1 METMTERKE
10 KVAKIVKNIKKEYDS
25 EINHLRDR
33 FNVSSDMEDIV
44 EFAQWVMCLDWVKKQ
59 IIDDNGF
66 MLCMY
71 QEMNLNTD
79 EAIFWVTD
87 IDIKMMI
94 DLKDSWIRKLFIS
107 IMLDNRTIYPLINV
121 NETNI
126 GNIMFSAL
134 DQVIYKKNY
143 PEED

>member
-10 KVAKIVKNIKKEYDS
+10 KVAEIVKNIKKEYDW
-25 EINHLRDR
+25 EINHLRDK
-33 FNVSSDMEDIV
+33 FNVSSDTEDIV

-71 QEMNLNTD
+71 REMNLNTD
-79 EAIFWVTD
+79 EAIFWVAD

-94 DLKDSWIRKLFIS
+94 NLKDGWIRKLFIS
-107 IMLDNRTIYPLINV
+107 IMLDNKTIYPLINV

>member
-10 KVAKIVKNIKKEYDS
+10 KVAEIVKNIKKEYDW
-25 EINHLRDR
+25 EINHLRDK
-33 FNVSSDMEDIV
+33 FNVSSDTEDIV

-71 QEMNLNTD
+71 REMNLNTD
-79 EAIFWVTD
+79 EAIFWVAD

-94 DLKDSWIRKLFIS
+94 NLKDGLIRKLFIS
-107 IMLDNRTIYPLINV
+107 IMLDNKTIYPLINV

>member
-1 METMTERKE
+1 
-10 KVAKIVKNIKKEYDS
+10 
-25 EINHLRDR
+25 
-33 FNVSSDMEDIV
+33 
-44 EFAQWVMCLDWVKKQ
+44 
-59 IIDDNGF
+59 

-79 EAIFWVTD
+79 EAIFWVAD

-134 DQVIYKKNY
+134 DQVFYKKKY
-143 PEED
+143 SEED

>member
-1 METMTERKE
+1 MTERKE
-10 KVAKIVKNIKKEYDS
+10 KVAEIVKNIKKEYDW

-79 EAIFWVTD
+79 EAIFCVAD

-126 GNIMFSAL
+126 GNIMFSVL
-134 DQVIYKKNY
+134 DQVFYKKKY
-143 PEED
+143 SEED

>member
-10 KVAKIVKNIKKEYDS
+10 KVTEIVKNIKKEYDW
-25 EINHLRDR
+25 EINHLRDK

-44 EFAQWVMCLDWVKKQ
+44 EFAQWVMCLDWVKKR

-79 EAIFWVTD
+79 EAIFWVAD

-134 DQVIYKKNY
+134 DQVFYKKKY
-143 PEED
+143 SEED

>member
-10 KVAKIVKNIKKEYDS
+10 KVTEIVKNIKKEYDW
-25 EINHLRDR
+25 EINHLRDK

-44 EFAQWVMCLDWVKKQ
+44 EFAQWVMCLDWVKKR

-79 EAIFWVTD
+79 EAIFWVAD

-94 DLKDSWIRKLFIS
+94 VLS
-107 IMLDNRTIYPLINV
+107 
-121 NETNI
+121 
-126 GNIMFSAL
+126 G
-134 DQVIYKKNY
+134 
-143 PEED
+143 